1 MRDNSAGL
9 SQFFWLIPLGAAL
22 WLLYR
27 LSPILAPFMFGI
39 ILAYIFNPSVDWL
52 EKKRMPRSL
61 GAVTAL
67 LALIGTFAG
76 LVLIIAPLVRNET
89 QQFIAH
95 LPTYLDSI
103 KQNAAPWLHK
113 RFGIDVALDA
123 DEFKAYLTSH
133 LSNAKDLAVGL
144 LPSIKSGSLAVMGLA
159 TNLLLVPVVFFYVL
173 RDWHNLMAR
182 LESLLPRR
190 WHALTTQIGREIDT
204 VLSEFLRGQLSVML
218 VMSIYYVT
226 ALHFAGLEFALPI
239 GLVAGMLVFI
249 PYLGFAVGL
258 TLGLL
263 ATLMQFQG
271 FSGVL
276 PVAIAFGIGQSLE
289 AMVITP
295 FLVGE
300 RIGLHPVV
308 VIFALLAFGEL
319 FGFFGILLA
328 LPASATLLVGLR
340 HVRSH
345 YLDSEF
351 YQN

>member
-1 MRDNSAGL
+1 MRDNSTGL
-9 SQFFWLIPLGAAL
+9 SQFFWLIPLAAGL

-27 LSPILAPFMFGI
+27 LGPILAPFMFGI
-39 ILAYIFNPSVDWL
+39 ILAYIFNPIVDWL
-52 EKKRMPRSL
+52 EKKRVPRSV
-61 GAVTAL
+61 GAVLAL
-67 LALIGTFAG
+67 LMLISTFAG
-76 LVLIIAPLVRNET
+76 LALIIAPLIRSEL

-95 LPTYLDSI
+95 LPGYLDSI
-103 KQNAAPWLHK
+103 KKNAAPWLHT

-123 DEFKAYLTSH
+123 DEFKTYLTGH

-144 LPSIKSGSLAVMGLA
+144 LPSIKSGSLVVVGLA

-173 RDWHNLMAR
+173 RDWNSLMIR
-182 LESLLPRR
+182 VESLLPRR

-258 TLGLL
+258 TLGML

-289 AMVITP
+289 AMVVTP

-328 LPASATLLVGLR
+328 LPVSATLLVGLR